1 MGMKKISLKGLSVD
15 SIPNSLNS
23 HNCMVDSK
31 EDYKWDLGRERVNQ
45 DFSGKQSIFVFFF
58 LKK

>member
-31 EDYKWDLGRERVNQ
+31 EDYK
-45 DFSGKQSIFVFFF
+45 
-58 LKK
+58 